1 MGGESILTLDRKTLL
16 EYLEYNPETGIF
28 IWIKRP
34 ANRVKV
40 GAVAGIEMP
49 NATYITLKGKR
60 FMAHRAAWLI
70 FYGKEPENVIDHMNG
85 NPNDNRICNLRDVP
99 HSENC
104 KNQKLY
110 VTNTT
115 GIKGVYLNKQTGS
128 YYAQIV
134 VDNKTKCLGSFKNL
148 EDAAAARKA
157 AESKYNFYNREEIY
171 EL

>member
-1 MGGESILTLDRKTLL
+1 MGGKSILTLDRKTLL

-70 FYGKEPENVIDHMNG
+70 FYGKEPENVIDHIDGDILN
-85 NPNDNRICNLRDVP
+85 NSVDNLRDV
-99 HSENC
+99 
-104 KNQKLY
+104 
-110 VTNTT
+110 
-115 GIKGVYLNKQTGS
+115 
-128 YYAQIV
+128 
-134 VDNKTKCLGSFKNL
+134 DNKTNCRNCKIYTHNTSGLSGVSWWKKENCWIISGGGHSSGNFEYLGTTKDLFEAACIRKSWQLKNN
-148 EDAAAARKA
+148 
-157 AESKYNFYNREEIY
+157 YHMNHGNR
-171 EL
+171 